1 MKKFVFLSLII
12 LFSTKT
18 QNIFANQNI
27 FTVDNIVVNGE
38 LTSDNNNSREKY
50 LNIGF
55 KKAFKNLVINL
66 LRKEDQKKILST
78 DLKRIKSLIENYR
91 VLEEK
96 ILEKKEYMLKLSIT
110 FDKNKT
116 TKFFYDK
123 NIPYSESSDLEI
135 ILYPIT
141 ILKSEPQIF
150 SNNKF
155 FEEWN
160 DNEDFESIS
169 FILPVENIEDINFIK
184 KNAQVLE
191 EMDLSRLVDN
201 YEIKNSTILILRYDE
216 RKLNVFLKTN
226 LSGIKKNNK
235 VEFTVDDLK
244 DKEVRADLIKGLKFY
259 INELWKEENLIDI
272 STPAYL
278 TVIAKLENA
287 ETLES
292 ITSRLKRINFI
303 ESYTINELS
312 KNLAKIKI
320 RYLGKIRNLQESF
333 AKNGFEFEIMHDQW
347 ILNLSS

>member
-1 MKKFVFLSLII
+1 MKKFIFLSLII
-12 LFSTKT
+12 LFSIKT

-38 LTSDNNNSREKY
+38 LTGDNNSSREKY

-55 KKAFKNLVINL
+55 RKAFKNLVINL

-91 VLEEK
+91 VLEEER
-96 ILEKKEYMLKLSIT
+96 LEKKYTLKLSIT

-116 TKFFYDK
+116 TQFFYDK
-123 NIPYSESSDLEI
+123 EIPYAESSNLEI

-141 ILKSEPQIF
+141 ILESEPHIF
-150 SNNKF
+150 SQNKF

-160 DNEDFESIS
+160 NSKDFESIS

-184 KNAQVLE
+184 KNAEVLE
-191 EMDLSRLVDN
+191 EIDLSRLVDN
-201 YEIKNSTILILRYDE
+201 YEIKNSTIVILRYDE
-216 RKLNVFLKTN
+216 KKLNVFLKTN

-235 VEFTVDDLK
+235 VEFTVDDLSNQ
-244 DKEVRADLIKGLKFY
+244 EVRADLIKSLKFY
-259 INELWKEENLIDI
+259 INELWKEENLVNI
-272 STPAYL
+272 STPTYL
-278 TVIAKLENA
+278 TVTAKLQNP
-287 ETLES
+287 ETLEN
-292 ITSRLKRINFI
+292 IISRLKRINFI
-303 ESYTINELS
+303 ESYTVNELS

-320 RYLGKIRNLQESF
+320 RYLGKIRNLKESF
-333 AKNGFEFEIMHDQW
+333 ARNGFQFEIINDQW